1 LIPLKFKYFAISC
14 DMLDFLT
21 ILQDITLIRNRQLI
35 YWTLGVWSWST
46 FQFFIFVPKFE
57 DEEKREFTAYIT
69 NSLLSVLFLDLP
81 YFGVRMAAI
90 FGFGSHNYNSYFF
103 ATKNIVMILLQIVR
117 IKATFSER
125 TVRQDRAAKRL
136 KDQIGFD
143 KEASK
148 LFDPHEVAKRNFL
161 AERLKKQQQL
171 EQQQTQNDRYVKNQT
186 PDSARHNFTTDQ
198 SEKYE
203 SLDSM
208 DEVGKVKPIKNYEA
222 HQSMKR
228 AIYKASNNSLDNID
242 KDLDMYIN
250 RSTPKSNYLS
260 NNTTDEEID
269 MKPENRVIVSS
280 RSPIN
285 NKNYPKNL
293 VIETKPALQFKRY
306 NEDGNNF
313 NDNIDQSDYNYNRQ
327 PQATRPYMART
338 AFVPEQQQQKSPTQI
353 NQLYSSPKPI
363 LKQTNR
369 KFTPV

>member
-1 LIPLKFKYFAISC
+1 
-14 DMLDFLT
+14 MLDFLT
-21 ILQDITLIRNRQLI
+21 ILQDITLIKNSQLI

-103 ATKNIVMILLQIVR
+103 ATKNIVMIMLQIIR

-125 TVRQDRAAKRL
+125 IVRQDRAAKRL

-161 AERLKKQQQL
+161 AERIKKQQQL
-171 EQQQTQNDRYVKNQT
+171 EQQQTKQNGRYVKT
-186 PDSARHNFTTDQ
+186 PDSTRHDFTTDQ

-208 DEVGKVKPIKNYEA
+208 DETEKVKPIKNFEA
-222 HQSMKR
+222 HQSIKR
-228 AIYKASNNSLDNID
+228 AIYKASNSSLDNID
-242 KDLDMYIN
+242 KDLDMFVN
-250 RSTPKSNYLS
+250 RSTPKSHYMS
-260 NNTTDEEID
+260 NNTTDDEIE
-269 MKPENRVIVSS
+269 MRPENRVIVNS

-285 NKNYPKNL
+285 NKNFSRNL
-293 VIETKPALQFKRY
+293 IIEAQPVQQFGGLDKRY
-306 NEDGNNF
+306 NDSES
-313 NDNIDQSDYNYNRQ
+313 NDEIDYNRQ
-327 PQATRPYMART
+327 PQSRPYMAKT
-338 AFVPEQQQQKSPTQI
+338 AFVPTLQQQQKSPTQI

-363 LKQTNR
+363 LKPTNR